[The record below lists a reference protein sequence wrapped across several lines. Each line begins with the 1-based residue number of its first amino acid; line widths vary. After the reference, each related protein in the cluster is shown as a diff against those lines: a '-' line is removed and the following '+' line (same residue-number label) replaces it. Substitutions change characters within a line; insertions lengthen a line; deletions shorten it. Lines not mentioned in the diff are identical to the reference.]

1 VKLLLATFGF
11 GLLSSAVP
19 VANIEAFLAAG
30 TTQNAATWWA
40 LAGAATIG
48 QMLGKVGFYLLG
60 RQSLDWA
67 WLRRRTE
74 HGSGA
79 KWWGRLNSM
88 AEQRWEVTWL
98 VVLFSAFVGFPPF
111 AIVSVLAGQL
121 KVPLLAFVVLGSAG
135 RFARFA
141 TIVLGM
147 ESVLDWI

>member
-88 AEQRWEVTWL
+88 ADQRWEVTWL
-98 VVLFSAFVGFPPF
+98 GCCSRRSSVPAVRDRH
-111 AIVSVLAGQL
+111 VLAGSSRVRCSL
-121 KVPLLAFVVLGSAG
+121 SSSSARRAGSLGS
-135 RFARFA
+135 RR
-141 TIVLGM
+141 
-147 ESVLDWI
+147 